1 MALKRVLSILILAA
15 LMLSLSGCVFS
26 AVDEM
31 YQLPKRSEEYSALQQ
46 VIDATMGGMSYCAP
60 LSGQQ
65 RQTVQMSDLDGD
77 GAQEYILFAK
87 GDFDVPLRVLI
98 FDKVGEEFRHIDTI
112 ECNGTA
118 FDRIEYVQ
126 MDDKPG
132 FEIVV
137 GRQLSDQVLR
147 SLSVYTFSGGAAEQ
161 LVTANYYR
169 FLTVDLN
176 PDDCQ
181 ELMIL
186 RPGLTETDRGVVELY
201 SIEGGNVERSVEVN
215 MSEPV
220 DKLKRIITGRLYE
233 GIPAVYIASTIGD
246 SALITDVY
254 ALIDGTLTNVTFSNE
269 SGTSVKTLR
278 NYYVY
283 ADDIDNDGVIELPH
297 LITMRQPD
305 QSHISTGH
313 NIIRWYAMTKDGG
326 EVDKLYTYHNYM
338 GGWYLELNNLWASRV
353 FVLQQGNQCDFY
365 LWDEEGAAYTKLMSI
380 YTLTGMNRHEQGSSD
395 GKFILYKSET
405 VVYAATVDQEALSY
419 GVSEETLPGA
429 FWLIHQDWNTGE
441 T

>member
-1 MALKRVLSILILAA
+1 MKRIFSFIVLLAIT
-15 LMLSLSGCVFS
+15 LSLSGCVFS

-31 YQLPKRSEEYSALQQ
+31 YRIPKRSEEYSALQK
-46 VIDATMGGMSYCAP
+46 VIDSAMGGMSYCAP

-77 GAQEYILFAK
+77 GVQEYILYAK
-87 GDFDVPLRVLI
+87 GDFDVPLRILI
-98 FDKVGEEFRHIDTI
+98 FGKIGEEFQHIDTI
-112 ECNGTA
+112 ECKGTA
-118 FDRIEYVQ
+118 FDRIEYAQ

-132 FEIVV
+132 LEIVV
-137 GRQLSDQVLR
+137 GKQLSDQVLR

-161 LVTANYYR
+161 LVSTNYYR

-176 PDDCQ
+176 SNGCQ
-181 ELMIL
+181 DLMIL

-201 SIEGGNVERSVEVN
+201 SIEDGNVERSVEVN

-220 DKLKRIITGRLYE
+220 DKLKRLITGRLYE
-233 GIPAVYIASTIGD
+233 GNPAVYVASTIGD

-254 ALIDGTLTNVTFSNE
+254 TLIDGVLTNVTFSND

-283 ADDIDNDGVIELPH
+283 ADDIDNDGVIELPY

-305 QSHISTGH
+305 QSHVSTGH

-326 EVDKLYTYHNYM
+326 EVDRLYTYHNYM
-338 GGWYLELNNLWASRV
+338 GGWFLELNNLWASRV

-365 LWDEEGAAYTKLMSI
+365 LWEEDGSGYVKLMSI
-380 YTLTGMNRHEQGSSD
+380 YTLSGANRHEQGTTD
-395 GKFILYKSET
+395 GKFILYKSDT
-405 VVYAATVDQEALSY
+405 VVYAATVEQDALSY
-419 GVSEETLPGA
+419 GVTEQTLPGA
-429 FWLIHQDWNTGE
+429 FRLIHQDWNTGE

>member
-1 MALKRVLSILILAA
+1 MKRIISILIVLVIVF
-15 LMLSLSGCVFS
+15 SFSGCVFK

-31 YQLPKRSEEYSALQQ
+31 YQIPKRSEEYSALQQ
-46 VIDATMGGMSYCAP
+46 AIDAAMAGMSYCAP

-77 GAQEYILFAK
+77 GVQEYILFAK
-87 GDFDVPLRVLI
+87 SDSDISLRILI
-98 FDKVGEEFRHIDTI
+98 FDKDQEQFRHIDTI

-126 MDDKPG
+126 MDNKPG

-137 GRQLSDQVLR
+137 GRQLSDQLLR
-147 SLSVYTFSGGAAEQ
+147 SLSVYTFSGGEAEQ
-161 LVTANYYR
+161 VVVANYYR
-169 FLTVDLN
+169 FITADL
-176 PDDCQ
+176 DADRCQ

-186 RPGLTETDRGVVELY
+186 RPGLTETDRGVVEHY
-201 SIEGGNVERSVEVN
+201 SIRNGNVERSVEVN

-220 DKLKRIITGRLYE
+220 DKLKRIVTGRLYE
-233 GIPAVYIASTIGD
+233 GIPAVFIASTIGD

-254 ALIDGTLTNVTFSNE
+254 ALDDGVLTNVTFSNE

-283 ADDIDNDGVIELPH
+283 ADDIDSDGIIELPH
-297 LITMRQPD
+297 LVTMRQPD
-305 QSHISTGH
+305 QSHVFTGH

-338 GGWYLELNNLWASRV
+338 GGWYLELDHLWASRV
-353 FVLQQGNQCDFY
+353 FVLQKGNQCDFY
-365 LWDEEGAAYTKLMSI
+365 LWNEEGTSYVKLMSI
-380 YTLTGMNRHEQGSSD
+380 YTLTGMNRQEQATSD
-395 GKFILYKSET
+395 GKFILHKSDT
-405 VVYAATVDQEALSY
+405 VVYAATIEQEALSY
-419 GVSEETLPGA
+419 GVSKDTLPGD